1 MLDDKNI
8 QKDIPCLGEYKF
20 IITSR
25 VVNNFFVVVTI
36 DGDKNSCTIV
46 VDIHFDVAK
55 IAYLEIFYTFEM
67 QVSSNEVCI

>member
-1 MLDDKNI
+1 M
-8 QKDIPCLGEYKF
+8 GEYKL

-46 VDIHFDVAK
+46 VHIHFDVTK

-67 QVSSNEVCI
+67 LVNSNEVCI